1 MISNHVLPNGVWP
14 VMLTPFLDDAQRSID
29 WASLDELVSWYLDAG
44 VSGLFA
50 CCLSSESYHLSDQE
64 KVELA
69 SRIINRVD
77 GRVPVVV
84 GVMGQTTR
92 ADRIKQIHAC
102 HDLGAAAIILNIA
115 EWVTAVEMEDT
126 LIDRLQALVS
136 EVPSIDFGI
145 YECPLPYH
153 RLLTP
158 DAVARI
164 AQTQRFTFYKETSES
179 PDILAAK
186 VKSAR
191 GTRLH
196 IYNAD
201 TTLLSKSLE
210 LGAAGFSGLEANFC
224 PELCV
229 WLCNNANNHPL
240 ADSVQRLMT
249 QAHTGVVHIKYPAC
263 AKVFLGRLGLSL
275 GDACRSHEDT
285 LDSSD
290 MRRLA
295 EFRTRI
301 DKTTQSLIPPSHDHG
316 GGDAAPS
323 TKNTMTTGTA

>member
-1 MISNHVLPNGVWP
+1 MISNHDLPGGVWP
-14 VMLTPFLDDAQRSID
+14 VMLTPFRDDAQRSID
-29 WASLDELVSWYLDAG
+29 WAGLDELVAWYLDAG

-64 KVELA
+64 KTELA
-69 SRIINRVD
+69 SRIIDRVD

-84 GVMGQTTR
+84 GVMGQATQ
-92 ADRIKQIHAC
+92 ADRIKQIQAC
-102 HDLGAAAIILNIA
+102 HELGAAAIILNTA
-115 EWVTAVEMEDT
+115 EWVTVVEKEDT
-126 LIDRLQALVS
+126 LIDRLQDLVA
-136 EVPSIDFGI
+136 ELPVIDFGI

-158 DAVARI
+158 DLVARI

-179 PDILAAK
+179 LDILAAK
-186 VKSAR
+186 VEAAR

-210 LGAAGFSGLEANFC
+210 LGVAGFSGLEANFC

-229 WLCNNANNHPL
+229 WLCKNANNHPL

-249 QAHTGVVHIKYPAC
+249 QAHAEVVHVKYPAC
-263 AKVFLGRLGLSL
+263 AKAFLGNLGLTI
-275 GDACRSHEDT
+275 GDACRSQKDS
-285 LDSSD
+285 LDSTD
-290 MRRLA
+290 LRRLA
-295 EFRTRI
+295 EFRTQI
-301 DKTTQSLIPPSHDHG
+301 DQVAQSLIPPTPLG
-316 GGDAAPS
+316 GVEASRKSP
-323 TKNTMTTGTA
+323 KNTIPTGTT